1 MHGQHG
7 IFSDPDI
14 SDIDGHLQAGRDG
27 TLTACTP
34 YSFTSPIIHF
44 DSCNQFHVHMYKL
57 LGAWRTVPQSRNHLQ
72 LLRISCAPS
81 HPFGWT
87 STHSTKEVE
96 TSEPMQSLSS
106 LPSPRSHAR
115 ARY

>member
-14 SDIDGHLQAGRDG
+14 SDIDRHLQAGRDG
-27 TLTACTP
+27 TLTARTP

-44 DSCNQFHVHMYKL
+44 DSCTYVYKS
-57 LGAWRTVPQSRNHLQ
+57 LGPWRTVPQSRNHLR

-81 HPFGWT
+81 CPFGQT

-96 TSEPMQSLSS
+96 TGEPTQSLSS
-106 LPSPRSHAR
+106 LPLPHSRAHAH
-115 ARY
+115 Y